1 MRISDWSSAVCSS
14 DLRDAPSAVE
24 IARIEIAGQTGPG
37 VICYRERLFL
47 GREAN
52 KRRNRPKNLCRHAG
66 HRRGDIT
73 EHRRSVKIAAHRV
86 PVAASKDA
94 RALPDRIENDAVN
107 LFQSSSVDQRTDSDP

>member
-73 EHRRSVKIAAHRV
+73 EHRRSVKIADHRV
-86 PVAASKDA
+86 REIGKEEGRERVW
-94 RALPDRIENDAVN
+94 RYV
-107 LFQSSSVDQRTDSDP
+107 